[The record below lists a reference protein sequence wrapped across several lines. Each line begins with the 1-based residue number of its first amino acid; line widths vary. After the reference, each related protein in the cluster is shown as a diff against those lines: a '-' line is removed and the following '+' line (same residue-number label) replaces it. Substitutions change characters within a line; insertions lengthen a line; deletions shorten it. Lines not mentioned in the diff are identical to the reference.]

1 MARSIGLAM
10 KRSTGGQTSRS
21 SPQQS
26 TSLNDEEVARVAFGL
41 FERRGR
47 THGHDLQDWLEAERI
62 VLRRRN
68 ANGR

>member
-10 KRSTGGQTSRS
+10 KRSAGGQVSRS
-21 SPQQS
+21 SPQKPIS
-26 TSLNDEEVARVAFGL
+26 WDDTEVARVAYEL

-68 ANGR
+68 ASGR

>member
-10 KRSTGGQTSRS
+10 KRSTGGEAPRS
-21 SPQQS
+21 SRQPPIPLDSQ
-26 TSLNDEEVARVAFGL
+26 EVAKAAYGL

-62 VLRRRN
+62 VLRRRTS
-68 ANGR
+68 NGR